1 MGVALGLAIF
11 VACLVTPPI
20 LILRS
25 RVVSRGRK
33 LAWASCSALSAFVP
47 PAILT
52 ISGHRSISAQDIDSP
67 FFVVG
72 SLAMFALPWVFL
84 FIYRAVYL
92 KQP

>member
-25 RVVSRGRK
+25 RLVSGGRK

-47 PAILT
+47 PAIFTL
-52 ISGHRSISAQDIDSP
+52 SGDRSVSAQDMDSP

-72 SLAMFALPWVFL
+72 NLAMFTLPWVFL
-84 FIYRAVYL
+84 VIYRAVYL